1 MEMKDLLAQY
11 KTIKSFGNDYDLMK
25 KASSFR
31 DTRDCV
37 IAQSPVIGDLQTAYG
52 SKMKLWMQ
60 DQINTLSVVAGVRDK
75 LLAPQIVMLIE
86 IFVSN
91 PKVKASCLMNFFH
104 RLISG
109 KYGRFY
115 GSIDVMQIGESW
127 QEYLKEIK
135 EIEISVEEELKAK
148 AKAERE
154 ASEHRISFEEF
165 RANQKAKGV
174 DVPNLSE
181 LFGSILKK
189 A

>member
-1 MEMKDLLAQY
+1 MEMKVLLERYETIENFESDHDLI
-11 KTIKSFGNDYDLMK
+11 T
-25 KASSFR
+25 KASDFR
-31 DTRDCV
+31 DTIECLV
-37 IAQSPVIGDLQTAYG
+37 AESPSIGDLQIAYG
-52 SKMKLWMQ
+52 SRTKIWIKK
-60 DQINTLSVVAGVRDK
+60 QIDSISTIAGVRDK

-86 IFVSN
+86 VFISN

-115 GSIDVMQIGESW
+115 GAIDVMQIGESW

-189 A
+189 S